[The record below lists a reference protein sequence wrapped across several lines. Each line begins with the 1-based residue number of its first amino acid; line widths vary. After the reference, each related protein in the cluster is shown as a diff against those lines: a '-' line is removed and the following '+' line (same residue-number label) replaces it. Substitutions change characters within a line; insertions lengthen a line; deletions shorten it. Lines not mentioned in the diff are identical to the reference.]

1 MFGDKTTK
9 KLTPIKGKSWET
21 ELELAKMFKRPLRTY
36 EEDPPY
42 YPWLVPEPV
51 VNFHLNFKE

>member
-1 MFGDKTTK
+1 MFGDKATK
-9 KLTPIKGKSWET
+9 KLTPIKGKSWEA
-21 ELELAKMFKRPLRTY
+21 ELFLAKMFKRPLRTY

-42 YPWLVPEPV
+42 YPWVVPEPV